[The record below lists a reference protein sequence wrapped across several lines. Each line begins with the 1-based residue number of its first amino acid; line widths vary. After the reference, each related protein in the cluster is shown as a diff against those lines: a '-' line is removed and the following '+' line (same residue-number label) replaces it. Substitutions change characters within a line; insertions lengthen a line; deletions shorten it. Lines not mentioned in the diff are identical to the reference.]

1 MSTVTKELQ
10 NVGKKVEEGVVEAAK
25 KTKEVFANVAS
36 HLPFANL
43 AHNREK
49 ETFTVEIDL
58 PGVKKED
65 INVNVEGNHLNVT
78 AVRYLKEETKK
89 EDYYLLESTYGK
101 FARSFYLPDDIDRDS
116 IDAEFKD
123 GRLSVTF
130 EKAPEKKRK
139 EVSVK

>member
-1 MSTVTKELQ
+1 MSTITDEVQKIE
-10 NVGKKVEEGVVEAAK
+10 KKIEEGAVETAK

-43 AHNREK
+43 AHNRDK
-49 ETFTVEIDL
+49 ETFRVEVDL

-65 INVNVEGNHLNVT
+65 ISVSVEGNHLAVT
-78 AVRYLKEETKK
+78 AVRHLKAETKK
-89 EDYYLLESTYGK
+89 EDYYLLESVYGK
-101 FARSFYLPDDIDRDS
+101 FARSFYLPEDIDRDS
-116 IDAEFKD
+116 IDAAYKD

>member
-1 MSTVTKELQ
+1 MSSTTEELQ
-10 NVGKKVEEGVVEAAK
+10 NVEKKVEEGVVETAK

-43 AHNREK
+43 AHNRDK
-49 ETFTVEIDL
+49 DTFRVEIDL

-65 INVNVEGNHLNVT
+65 IDVSVEGNHLAIT
-78 AVRYLKEETKK
+78 AVRHLKKETKK
-89 EDYYLLESTYGK
+89 EDYYLFESTYGK
-101 FARSFYLPDDIDRDS
+101 FARSFYLPDDINRDS
-116 IDAEFKD
+116 IDAAFKD
-123 GRLSVTF
+123 GRLTVTF